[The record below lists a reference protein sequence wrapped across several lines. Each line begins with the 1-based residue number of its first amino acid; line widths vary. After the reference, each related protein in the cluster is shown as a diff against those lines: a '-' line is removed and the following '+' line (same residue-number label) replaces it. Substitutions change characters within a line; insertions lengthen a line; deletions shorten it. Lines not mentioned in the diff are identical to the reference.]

1 MSPAPRPHTIICP
14 VDAVIESDESDVDD
28 PEATCK
34 VPTLVTPVYETV
46 LAAHHDDAMV
56 AVTAVADVEVT
67 PDLR

>member
-1 MSPAPRPHTIICP
+1 MSPAPRPDTIICP
-14 VDAVIESDESDVDD
+14 VDAVIEPDESDVDD

-46 LAAHHDDAMV
+46 LAAHQHESIV
-56 AVTAVADVEVT
+56 AATAVADVEVT